1 MAEGHVWQGGM
12 HDRGHVWQGAC
23 MSGACM
29 AGGMHDQGVA
39 CVAGEMVTASV
50 STHPYLNAF
59 LYTLFLQCFW
69 ILKMA
74 DRLPRGRKNALLPAL

>member
-1 MAEGHVWQGGM
+1 MAEGHAWQGVCMTGGM
-12 HDRGHVWQGAC
+12 CGKGAC

-50 STHPYLNAF
+50 SMHPYLNAF